1 AMRFCGPIILL
12 CVAQSS
18 IWAADKLTPQ
28 LILAAK
34 AGDDVK
40 LEGLTADRVNLN
52 GVTKDGMTP
61 LLAAIT
67 SNHPST
73 VKLLLGK
80 GAKVDARDNR
90 RATPLFVAAR
100 EGYDDALLALLAAGA
115 DVDASDMDGW
125 TPLLRAARGN
135 HATTA
140 QLLIDHGANV

>member
-1 AMRFCGPIILL
+1 MRFCGPILILL

-40 LEGLTADRVNLN
+40 LEALTADHVNLN
-52 GVTKDGMTP
+52 GMTKDGMTP

-73 VKLLLGK
+73 VKMLLGK

-100 EGYDDALLALLAAGA
+100 EGYDDAVLALLAAGA
-115 DVDASDMDGW
+115 DVDASDMEGMDASFESGAGKPRNDG
-125 TPLLRAARGN
+125 
-135 HATTA
+135 TTSYRSWS
-140 QLLIDHGANV
+140 QC